1 MRLRAFEE
9 GRIFDGEGNHDG
21 ETMAAL
27 TPGSSGA
34 LRYVTDYRI
43 RIAGAESNVA
53 VRLSKLGIETAWIS
67 RVGEDE
73 LGYFVRNQIRSEG
86 LTAGGN
92 IRPGAPDWTD
102 AEETGALETKVFYY
116 RENSGLHLSPKDL
129 KEEMLQQAELLYLTG
144 ITPVLSESCERTVR
158 EAIRLGKKHGLLISF
173 DLM

>member
-1 MRLRAFEE
+1 
-9 GRIFDGEGNHDG
+9 
-21 ETMAAL
+21 MAAL

-53 VRLSKLGIETAWIS
+53 VGLSKLGIETAWIS

-86 LTAGGN
+86 VDCRGGN

-102 AEETGALETKVFYY
+102 AEGNRSIGNKGVLLPGKQRGLPPEPKGFKRGNAPTSGTAVFNRDYA
-116 RENSGLHLSPKDL
+116 G
-129 KEEMLQQAELLYLTG
+129 
-144 ITPVLSESCERTVR
+144 VERK
-158 EAIRLGKKHGLLISF
+158 L
-173 DLM
+173 

>member
-1 MRLRAFEE
+1 MAKVVAL
-9 GRIFDGEGNHDG
+9 G

-53 VRLSKLGIETAWIS
+53 VGLSKLGIETAWIS

-86 LTAGGN
+86 VDCREVIFDPEHRTGLMLK
-92 IRPGAPDWTD
+92 
-102 AEETGALETKVFYY
+102 ETGALETKVFYY
-116 RENSGLHLSPKDL
+116 RENSAASHLSPKDL

-158 EAIRLGKKHGLLISF
+158 EAIPLRKKTRFADKL
-173 DLM
+173 

>member
-1 MRLRAFEE
+1 MARV
-9 GRIFDGEGNHDG
+9 ITIG

-53 VRLSKLGIETAWIS
+53 VGLSKLGIETAWIS

-86 LTAGGN
+86 VDCREV
-92 IRPGAPDWTD
+92 IFDPEHR
-102 AEETGALETKVFYY
+102 TGAKGNRSIGNKGVLLPGKQRGLPPEPKGFKRGNAPTSGTAVFNRDYA
-116 RENSGLHLSPKDL
+116 G
-129 KEEMLQQAELLYLTG
+129 
-144 ITPVLSESCERTVR
+144 VERK
-158 EAIRLGKKHGLLISF
+158 L
-173 DLM
+173 